1 MFKVYT
7 LSMSNAKNSFYQD
20 SMISS
25 HGNMEKGLFLINQS
39 APYLNFCHFIKT
51 AEAVSSTL
59 TLAYFI
65 VSQAR

>member
-1 MFKVYT
+1 MQNIPLYEFDSFF
-7 LSMSNAKNSFYQD
+7 LSRF
-20 SMISS
+20 MISS

-51 AEAVSSTL
+51 AEAIISTL